1 MEVLTLMNQIST
13 LNNRVGLLHDLLS
26 NTITFNPVPLLD
38 LVSYLNRLQNIYKA
52 DRNTL
57 LTSLQRCLSATSAN
71 VTSVCQSIIDNQAT
85 NAYEYYGANGP
96 GNDFF
101 AQQNTLALQ
110 AYCTTPD
117 RARPPDYAGRL
128 YIDELPS
135 FAGSNLPITGEAAF
149 VSFADRPVPDGSGG
163 FCASFVD
170 ILALEPDAPLST
182 NNVSTKVRANPAA
195 SSPFTLWIVGEA
207 FLPPPNVGTSQRPGR
222 TSSHCRAHPPSPTH
236 ARSTIP
242 CPQRRE
248 DSCRIPRSRACST
261 ELRVGV
267 GLWGRCLPPPQFPR
281 ARVRRTRARTYRGG
295 PAHMRLC
302 WLMRQRPISN
312 ATRVSFIGNVLARAR
327 LQTSYARLLLPCVF
341 ELTNRVT

>member
-101 AQQNTLALQ
+101 AQQNTLARRYTALHQ
-110 AYCTTPD
+110 TVPG
-117 RARPPDYAGRL
+117 RPITLDVL

-163 FCASFVD
+163 FCAFRS
-170 ILALEPDAPLST
+170 ST
-182 NNVSTKVRANPAA
+182 FWR
-195 SSPFTLWIVGEA
+195 SSLT
-207 FLPPPNVGTSQRPGR
+207 
-222 TSSHCRAHPPSPTH
+222 
-236 ARSTIP
+236 
-242 CPQRRE
+242 RR
-248 DSCRIPRSRACST
+248 C
-261 ELRVGV
+261 
-267 GLWGRCLPPPQFPR
+267 
-281 ARVRRTRARTYRGG
+281 RRT
-295 PAHMRLC
+295 MC
-302 WLMRQRPISN
+302 RQR
-312 ATRVSFIGNVLARAR
+312 
-327 LQTSYARLLLPCVF
+327 
-341 ELTNRVT
+341 

>member
-1 MEVLTLMNQIST
+1 MCPRPWGSPRRTRVPPPISRSVWSSTAGTAAAQALHDAFARENAAGEAFYALCAQGNTEACTQFTSNLGQGAAQALNSFRQQVASLRSATNPDLSFLQIFPNGVAGASIPHAVTTPIPLQTSDVLAPYRPQLMEVLTLMNQIST

-163 FCASFVD
+163 FCA
-170 ILALEPDAPLST
+170 L
-182 NNVSTKVRANPAA
+182 
-195 SSPFTLWIVGEA
+195 
-207 FLPPPNVGTSQRPGR
+207 
-222 TSSHCRAHPPSPTH
+222 
-236 ARSTIP
+236 
-242 CPQRRE
+242 
-248 DSCRIPRSRACST
+248 
-261 ELRVGV
+261 
-267 GLWGRCLPPPQFPR
+267 
-281 ARVRRTRARTYRGG
+281 VRRHFG
-295 PAHMRLC
+295 
-302 WLMRQRPISN
+302 
-312 ATRVSFIGNVLARAR
+312 ARA
-327 LQTSYARLLLPCVF
+327 
-341 ELTNRVT
+341 